1 MQLTDRGEL
10 HNGGKLKTGARK
22 LDISQSL
29 MDLYDD
35 YLYEVIDNYNPDH
48 NFVFVK
54 LWGRNPGAPL
64 TYSDIYAT
72 LKEIEKK
79 TNIYITPH
87 LFRHTHRTIT
97 STNIHSHSQID
108 FPRN

>member
-1 MQLTDRGEL
+1 
-10 HNGGKLKTGARK
+10 
-22 LDISQSL
+22 